1 MAARVRCVGDRRSGF
16 LRPPVSRPGLC
27 GRYPPRYS
35 VRTIVE
41 TGVATWLHA
50 LPADV
55 HDEVMGLV
63 GSYKRQGTLIFL
75 SNLSEEDMSEVK
87 NKFIA
92 LCAL

>member
-1 MAARVRCVGDRRSGF
+1 MTLEELLDDLAADTEKYNIALTDSA
-16 LRPPVSRPGLC
+16 
-27 GRYPPRYS
+27 RYS